1 MLPLIGLI
9 FGLVF
14 GWVRAARRGGG
25 MADRFQYAIGHGLAF
40 GLASFALALIIV
52 KLGIG

>member
-25 MADRFQYAIGHGLAF
+25 MADKLQYAVGHGLAF
-40 GLASFALALIIV
+40 GLASFALAILLV
-52 KLGIG
+52 NLGVG